1 MPATRTI
8 STTIALN
15 GEAAYRRS
23 MEEINRSLR
32 TLKAETQA
40 AAAAFQSEGRSMQSL
55 TSYQQRLQAQYDQLI
70 VKQESLKQAV
80 RDASRIYG
88 DNSKEADRHRAA
100 LANVEA
106 EMNRLQGEMNRTETE
121 LQELRQ
127 AEQGAAD
134 GANDMAGGMQGAA
147 QSMGVSTIAIGN
159 MLADLARR
167 AARFLAD
174 AAKAGIEYN
183 AEMQSYTQ
191 ALTNSLGSAEAA
203 AAALSAIK
211 LDAAV
216 TPYSVA
222 ALTRANQLLIS
233 TGISA
238 ESARATINALSEAI
252 SATGG
257 GNDELQRM
265 AQNLQQIQNVGKAS
279 AMDIKQF
286 QMAGIDVYGILA
298 DYTGQ
303 TVQEVQDLTITYDL
317 LSKALQNAAS
327 EGGKYFGANAAQ
339 AATLNGQISTLT
351 DNIKS
356 KLGEAME
363 GVSDMLSEDILP
375 KVNEFVSNID
385 VGKTMEFFGS
395 YYRIILPVAGQLEN
409 LLPLLRAVKGEFDTW
424 DNATGN
430 VESLA
435 LALDELMQRKAE
447 LEAMGVGAGGEGGIF
462 DPLTDEYQT
471 LLNQI
476 AELRAEIAR
485 LRGEEAEASAEQE
498 THSQHMTETAEKA
511 QELADQ
517 IADLEAAYNE
527 AYEAAK
533 TSLEGQF
540 DLFEKVDQAATI
552 SVQDMIAAMGTQAD
566 YWNAYSE
573 NLTMVQG
580 LTEQSIGL
588 NADLVAGLNDGS
600 AKSVQA
606 VASLAAGYE
615 EALAKGPA
623 AVEAYIASINAAYES
638 QQAAIAGAADAMAK
652 GQTDF
657 DNKMADIQAKA
668 EELVTAMDKSAEMG
682 TAAYNSMRSYME
694 QIAYSEQPAIEQ
706 MFALGQAISQA
717 LQDGIDSKSVTGP
730 RIAHG
735 GNGMIAYDGSHASGL
750 DYVPFDGYI
759 AELHRGEMVLNAAA
773 ADALRQGAG
782 GGGTVVNVT
791 VNTREMSRSQTDYLI
806 RQLNQELGKEA

>member
-40 AAAAFQSEGRSMQSL
+40 AAAAFQSEGRTMQSL

-623 AVEAYIASINAAYES
+623 AVEAYIGDSN
-638 QQAAIAGAADAMAK
+638 
-652 GQTDF
+652 GQ
-657 DNKMADIQAKA
+657 
-668 EELVTAMDKSAEMG
+668 V
-682 TAAYNSMRSYME
+682 RR
-694 QIAYSEQPAIEQ
+694 
-706 MFALGQAISQA
+706 
-717 LQDGIDSKSVTGP
+717 DG
-730 RIAHG
+730 
-735 GNGMIAYDGSHASGL
+735 DGSLQLH
-750 DYVPFDGYI
+750 
-759 AELHRGEMVLNAAA
+759 AELYGADCLFRAACH
-773 ADALRQGAG
+773 
-782 GGGTVVNVT
+782 
-791 VNTREMSRSQTDYLI
+791 
-806 RQLNQELGKEA
+806 